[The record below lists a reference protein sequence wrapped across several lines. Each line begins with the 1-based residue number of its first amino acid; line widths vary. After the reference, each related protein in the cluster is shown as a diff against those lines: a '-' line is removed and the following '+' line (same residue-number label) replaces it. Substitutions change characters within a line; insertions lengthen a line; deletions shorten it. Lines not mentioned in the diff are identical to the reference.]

1 MKSFKLIVHQSSF
14 SLVDLIINLKDYP
27 GLKEKDIVEIYHPEN
42 DYPRLLLQVN
52 KVEPTGRAAKDT
64 ISVEQSIATT
74 FQLRT
79 FAYVYVNIV
88 NVADV
93 ALDSVELTF
102 KDQYLGRSEMWRLK
116 NHLVSTCVYL
126 NKKIEYCGG
135 AIRCQVYEMWSQGD
149 RVACGVITEDTKI
162 VFRSSTSMVYL
173 FIQMSSEMWDFDI
186 HGDLYF
192 EKAVNG
198 FLAEL
203 FAKWKK
209 NGSNHEV
216 TIVLF
221 SRTFYKAKSLEEF
234 PQHMKECLQ
243 KDYRGR
249 YYEDFYRVAVQ
260 NERYD
265 DWSNVLL
272 QLRRLF
278 TDYQKIVLQYHERPN
293 MEIPTAINS
302 TAAQGNFLEVLNMS
316 LNVFEKHYLDRC
328 FDRTGQLSV
337 VITPGVGVFEVD
349 RELTNVT
356 KQRIIDNGVGS
367 DLVCVGEQPLHA
379 VPLLKFHNKDSNLNS
394 IDDYSMP
401 HWINLSFYSTNK
413 KVAYSNFIPRIK
425 LPPRKSQEPLKKMY
439 EDETKGKLLKEDE
452 YMHNSIFDYDA
463 YDAQI
468 FQLPPAHSTCVQ
480 RVPRT
485 KKTSVAG
492 LEGIS
497 RKSPPASA
505 LYHRKMSDPDIH
517 HSLGDMLTGG
527 SKYGGIESN
536 SDTTDSP
543 ISINR
548 LSPRSSISINKP
560 VIRTG
565 RALINPF
572 DPSHVK
578 VKLTSNRRRWTH
590 IFPKGPKGVL
600 IQQHH
605 YQARPAGEPTSRN
618 DERRENSAVKENGSS
633 VMNNN
638 HSVYQVDGNIM
649 SGRKRMISASSAL
662 GLLGTATS
670 VLGSGSGGMSSGSS
684 GLGTGTSGLS
694 AVTSGMAHRREWT
707 PALTTGVDWKSLTI
721 PACLPITTDY
731 FPDKRSLQNDYL
743 VSDYNLLPDDV
754 NADFAQNRAIY
765 KKPLTTM
772 EVFKELVSQ
781 RLAQGFQ
788 LIVGLN
794 ENEVIE
800 AHCPSTPAPPPSK
813 VAPQSGKPS
822 NAPTKRY
829 LLSIGRI
836 FHKLTL
842 VGSTITVTRYRPR
855 HPYPPFNIHY
865 RYRFHAPNHDTYEVS
880 WVSFTT
886 EKLENYSWNYMD
898 HYICTRGDT
907 DFALVEALKYWR
919 FRTLLLPLTNPATKQ
934 ILEDEFTHC
943 DIYPTPTRQDLD
955 QLTDGFL
962 KMTEIYFNKVK
973 RPIKQR
979 MAQPAAGAVDP
990 ALTRRRHSTSIVTR
1004 NAQQV
1009 SPTKSINPSQCNKAA
1024 AKTVLER
1031 TQSQTGETEDTCE
1044 DGVIEPKLKANSTLS
1059 EIIERMRHPTLGVGF
1074 LQQTVSLPSHAFVSI
1089 YAIHWLQANMESM
1102 TQEKATV
1109 IMEKMLQEKMI
1120 CHASGDSTKRFV
1132 VGYYM
1137 YHILPQKKDKEL
1149 TDYVKPLGDLQSF
1162 ENEWMEVEVLGPR
1175 SPLLP
1180 QPAGAVDIAGA
1191 GGEPPGVPAFLCHNI
1206 DPRYMDHGG
1215 DSDMPLYK
1223 NTHLDIDIN
1232 NKSDRIEWGHARYQ
1246 ATFRPDQAYEMC
1258 IQWAVASGNIVTDLI
1273 MGWARKAQNCRLQM
1287 VPIPADP
1294 LALPFTLKSDPLRG
1308 PIYVPLNEEPL
1319 LRGKNA
1325 LFEGFPEETWPERL
1339 FLFQEA
1345 IAGRFGFIKCT
1356 VESTSHEGVGDQLY
1370 VHVTGN
1376 MFVLI
1381 PTAVKCTEHR
1391 ARARPPNKPL
1401 NANRYPVHSEV
1412 APSPHKGYISWH
1424 VSGKN
1429 KDDYDNSRRMGFLW
1443 SWNHMISKKWK
1454 WAQPATGDETFQ
1466 MRILRDFKHFCANHE
1481 QSSKARDLIC
1491 VQSLDATLS
1500 FFDQDTFLFMCIFN
1514 DILIPGPVSYV
1525 ASSDFFVICKSTW
1538 TLEIYSYQQLREMS
1552 ELSLRQKKINIP
1564 QWTYSAGEEISAVQV
1579 IRTSSNFSSIIALG
1593 ERHLYCFQDNGLMKY
1608 IIRFDFVPIC
1618 FHAYLIGW
1626 YYEPDLNPN
1635 VNLINEVLD
1644 PEKIQAE
1651 LESVEESLKQIFA
1664 DDKGTATNLTDVEN
1678 TLTITTEVGTSVQN
1692 GFGGFTQ
1699 DNDNLKEISCVETH
1713 SKERLKLKSLE
1724 NELNILQ
1731 RQFTTVQKRLL
1742 VQYGSLPPGNCDPL
1756 EFLMRDTYERVIK
1769 TVQEIIHNREVV
1781 CRAGNTLASVGRLI
1795 VHILRNTSVD
1805 TSKVLLIEEM
1815 LSFDLLHDDCQEWEE
1830 TVTQVAPFVTNK
1842 LFKRSEKDKEK
1853 LAPVTE
1859 QEILSHINL
1868 KRFLRQLKSIL
1879 ESVLGKN
1886 DDDNDNDNDDV
1897 KNSEG
1902 EVKNIVRTEE
1912 LVEVI

>member
-1 MKSFKLIVHQSSF
+1 MKSFKLIVHQPSF
-14 SLVDLIINLKDYP
+14 STEDLIINLKDYP

-42 DYPRLLLQVN
+42 DYPRLLLQVT
-52 KVEPTGRAAKDT
+52 KVDAPGRGRDT
-64 ISVEQSIATT
+64 ISVEHSIATT

-79 FAYVYVNIV
+79 FADVYVNIV

-102 KDQYLGRSEMWRLK
+102 KDQYMGRSEMWRLK
-116 NHLVSTCVYL
+116 NHLVSTCVYI

-198 FLAEL
+198 FLADL

-221 SRTFYKAKSLEEF
+221 SRTFYKAKTLEEF

-249 YYEDFYRVAVQ
+249 FYEDFYRVAVQ
-260 NERYD
+260 NERYE

-293 MEIPTAINS
+293 MDIPTAINS

-439 EDETKGKLLKEDE
+439 EDESKGKLLKEDE

-463 YDAQI
+463 YDAQV

-480 RVPRT
+480 KVART

-497 RKSPPASA
+497 RKSPPASII
-505 LYHRKMSDPDIH
+505 HQRKMSDPDIH
-517 HSLGDMLTGG
+517 HSLGDIFSNC
-527 SKYGGIESN
+527 SKYSN
-536 SDTTDSP
+536 ETGSDATDSA
-543 ISINR
+543 ISISR
-548 LSPRSSISINKP
+548 LSPRSSITSHKP

-572 DPSHVK
+572 DPSHVT

-590 IFPKGPKGVL
+590 IFPKGPTGVL

-605 YQARPAGEPTSRN
+605 YQARPAGEPASTRH
-618 DERRENSAVKENGSS
+618 ERCDHDVSNKENGSTI
-633 VMNNN
+633 NNN

-649 SGRKRMISASSAL
+649 SSRKRLISTSGAL
-662 GLLGTATS
+662 S
-670 VLGSGSGGMSSGSS
+670 VLGTIV
-684 GLGTGTSGLS
+684 GTPSTTNNASLALLWGATGEQ
-694 AVTSGMAHRREWT
+694 EWT
-707 PALTTGVDWKSLTI
+707 PALTTANRAIGVDWKSLTI

-765 KKPLTTM
+765 KEPLTTM

-788 LIVGLN
+788 LIVGVN

-800 AHCPSTPAPPPSK
+800 SHCPSTHTPPPSK
-813 VAPQSGKPS
+813 VAPQCGKPANS
-822 NAPTKRY
+822 APTKRY

-880 WVSFTT
+880 WVAFTT
-886 EKLENYSWNYMD
+886 EKLENYNWNYMD

-907 DFALVEALKYWR
+907 DFSLVEPLKYWR
-919 FRTLLLPLTNPATKQ
+919 FRTLLLPLNNPATKQ
-934 ILEDEFTHC
+934 ILEDESTHC
-943 DIYPTPTRQDLD
+943 DVYPTPTRHDLD
-955 QLTDGFL
+955 HLTEGFL
-962 KMTEIYFNKVK
+962 KMTESYFNKVK
-973 RPIKQR
+973 RPHKQR
-979 MAQPAAGAVDP
+979 MAAAACNASDS
-990 ALTRRRHSTSIVTR
+990 ALTRRRHSTSILTR
-1004 NAQQV
+1004 NAQQGGV
-1009 SPTKSINPSQCNKAA
+1009 SSSPFRERVGSTRLPDRPRLRIEAMAA
-1024 AKTVLER
+1024 AKAVLER
-1031 TQSQTGETEDTCE
+1031 TQSQTGESEDAYD
-1044 DGVIEPKLKANSTLS
+1044 DGVIEPKLKSNATIS
-1059 EIIERMRHPTLGVGF
+1059 EIRDRMRHPTLGVGF

-1089 YAIHWLQANMESM
+1089 YAIHWLQANMENV
-1102 TQEKATV
+1102 TYEKATSL
-1109 IMEKMLQEKMI
+1109 MEKLLHEKMI
-1120 CHASGDSTKRFV
+1120 CHASGDMLERFV

-1137 YHILPQKKDKEL
+1137 YHILPQKKDEEREL

-1175 SPLLP
+1175 SPILRSETNS
-1180 QPAGAVDIAGA
+1180 GAIDISGSSPVVDDSGI
-1191 GGEPPGVPAFLCHNI
+1191 PAFLCDHI
-1206 DPRYMDHGG
+1206 DPNYMQLGNG
-1215 DSDMPLYK
+1215 DMPLYK
-1223 NTHLDIDIN
+1223 NTHLDIDVN

-1258 IQWAVASGNIVTDLI
+1258 IQWAVASGNIVAELI
-1273 MGWARKAQNCRLQM
+1273 FGWARKAQSCRLQM

-1294 LALPFTLKSDPLRG
+1294 LALPFTEKSDPLRG

-1319 LRGKNA
+1319 LRGKSA
-1325 LFEGFPEETWPERL
+1325 LFEGFPEEEWAERL

-1345 IAGRFGFIKCT
+1345 IVGRFGFIKCT
-1356 VESTSHEGVGDQLY
+1356 VESTSHAAGVGDHLY

-1376 MFVLI
+1376 MFILI
-1381 PTAVKCTEHR
+1381 PTTVKSEQR
-1391 ARARPPNKPL
+1391 ALRKPINKPL
-1401 NANRYPVHSEV
+1401 NASRYPVHSEA
-1412 APSPHKGYISWH
+1412 APSPHEGYITRH

-1454 WAQPATGDETFQ
+1454 WSQTTATGDEAFQ
-1466 MRILRDFKHFCANHE
+1466 MRMLRDFKHFCANQE
-1481 QSSKARDLIC
+1481 QR
-1491 VQSLDATLS
+1491 
-1500 FFDQDTFLFMCIFN
+1500 
-1514 DILIPGPVSYV
+1514 
-1525 ASSDFFVICKSTW
+1525 
-1538 TLEIYSYQQLREMS
+1538 
-1552 ELSLRQKKINIP
+1552 LSLFWDQC
-1564 QWTYSAGEEISAVQV
+1564 WEIQERAKG
-1579 IRTSSNFSSIIALG
+1579 II
-1593 ERHLYCFQDNGLMKY
+1593 C
-1608 IIRFDFVPIC
+1608 
-1618 FHAYLIGW
+1618 
-1626 YYEPDLNPN
+1626 
-1635 VNLINEVLD
+1635 
-1644 PEKIQAE
+1644 
-1651 LESVEESLKQIFA
+1651 
-1664 DDKGTATNLTDVEN
+1664 
-1678 TLTITTEVGTSVQN
+1678 
-1692 GFGGFTQ
+1692 
-1699 DNDNLKEISCVETH
+1699 
-1713 SKERLKLKSLE
+1713 
-1724 NELNILQ
+1724 
-1731 RQFTTVQKRLL
+1731 
-1742 VQYGSLPPGNCDPL
+1742 
-1756 EFLMRDTYERVIK
+1756 
-1769 TVQEIIHNREVV
+1769 
-1781 CRAGNTLASVGRLI
+1781 
-1795 VHILRNTSVD
+1795 
-1805 TSKVLLIEEM
+1805 
-1815 LSFDLLHDDCQEWEE
+1815 
-1830 TVTQVAPFVTNK
+1830 
-1842 LFKRSEKDKEK
+1842 
-1853 LAPVTE
+1853 
-1859 QEILSHINL
+1859 
-1868 KRFLRQLKSIL
+1868 
-1879 ESVLGKN
+1879 
-1886 DDDNDNDNDDV
+1886 
-1897 KNSEG
+1897 
-1902 EVKNIVRTEE
+1902 
-1912 LVEVI
+1912 

>member
-14 SLVDLIINLKDYP
+14 SPVDLIINLKDYP

-42 DYPRLLLQVN
+42 DYPRLLLQVT
-52 KVEPTGRAAKDT
+52 KVDVPGRGRDT

-79 FAYVYVNIV
+79 FADVYVNIV

-102 KDQYLGRSEMWRLK
+102 KDQYMGRSEMWRLK

-198 FLAEL
+198 FLADL

-249 YYEDFYRVAVQ
+249 FYEDFYRVAVQ
-260 NERYD
+260 NERYE

-293 MEIPTAINS
+293 LEIPTAINS

-379 VPLLKFHNKDSNLNS
+379 VPLLKFHNKDNNLNS

-439 EDETKGKLLKEDE
+439 EDERKGKLLKEDE

-463 YDAQI
+463 YDAQV

-480 RVPRT
+480 RVSRT

-492 LEGIS
+492 LEGIH
-497 RKSPPASA
+497 RRSPPA
-505 LYHRKMSDPDIH
+505 LHHRKMSDPDIH
-517 HSLGDMLTGG
+517 HSLGDILTT
-527 SKYGGIESN
+527 SATKPAPYDSS
-536 SDTTDSP
+536 SDVPDSP
-543 ISINR
+543 LASNR
-548 LSPRSSISINKP
+548 LSPRSSISSHKP

-572 DPSHVK
+572 DPSHVT

-590 IFPKGPKGVL
+590 IFPKGPTGVL

-605 YQARPAGEPTSRN
+605 YQARPAGEPTART
-618 DERRENSAVKENGSS
+618 DRHREANKENGSS
-633 VMNNN
+633 IGNNN
-638 HSVYQVDGNIM
+638 HPIYQVDGNVM
-649 SGRKRMISASSAL
+649 GRKRMISTSGAL
-662 GLLGTATS
+662 S
-670 VLGSGSGGMSSGSS
+670 VLGAA
-684 GLGTGTSGLS
+684 LGPPSTTNNASLALLWGATGEQ
-694 AVTSGMAHRREWT
+694 EWT

-765 KKPLTTM
+765 KEPLTTM

-788 LIVGLN
+788 LIVGVN
-794 ENEVIE
+794 ENEMIE
-800 AHCPSTPAPPPSK
+800 CPSSAVPPPSK
-813 VAPQSGKPS
+813 VAPQCGKPA
-822 NAPTKRY
+822 NAAPTKRY

-886 EKLENYSWNYMD
+886 EKLETYNWNYMD

-919 FRTLLLPLTNPATKQ
+919 FRTLLLPLYNPATKL
-934 ILEDEFTHC
+934 ILEDEATHC

-955 QLTDGFL
+955 HLTEGFL
-962 KMTEIYFNKVK
+962 KMTELYFNKVK
-973 RPIKQR
+973 RPNKQR
-979 MAQPAAGAVDP
+979 GGVSSSPFRERVGSTRLPDRPRLRIEAMAV
-990 ALTRRRHSTSIVTR
+990 
-1004 NAQQV
+1004 
-1009 SPTKSINPSQCNKAA
+1009 

-1031 TQSQTGETEDTCE
+1031 AQSQSGECEDTYD
-1044 DGVIEPKLKANSTLS
+1044 DGVIEPKLKATATLS
-1059 EIIERMRHPTLGVGF
+1059 DIIERMRSVSLGVGF
-1074 LQQTVSLPSHAFVSI
+1074 LQQTVSLPSHTFVSI
-1089 YAIHWLQANMESM
+1089 YAIHWLQANMEGI
-1102 TQEKATV
+1102 TYEKATA
-1109 IMEKMLQEKMI
+1109 IMEKLLQEKMI
-1120 CHASGDSTKRFV
+1120 CHASGDTSKRFV

-1175 SPLLP
+1175 SPLLSSE
-1180 QPAGAVDIAGA
+1180 AASGGIDISGSS
-1191 GGEPPGVPAFLCHNI
+1191 PLTDDTGVPAFLCDNI
-1206 DPRYMDHGG
+1206 DPNYMQVDG
-1215 DSDMPLYK
+1215 DNDLPLYK
-1223 NTHLDIDIN
+1223 NTHLDIDVS

-1258 IQWAVASGNIVTDLI
+1258 IQWAVASGNIVSELI
-1273 MGWARKAQNCRLQM
+1273 FGWARKAQNCRLQM

-1294 LALPFTLKSDPLRG
+1294 LALPFTSKSDPLRG

-1319 LRGKNA
+1319 MRNKAA
-1325 LFEGFPEETWPERL
+1325 LFEGFPEETWLERL

-1345 IAGRFGFIKCT
+1345 IVGRFGFIKCT
-1356 VESTSHEGVGDQLY
+1356 VESTSHAAGVGDHLY

-1376 MFVLI
+1376 MFILI
-1381 PTAVKCTEHR
+1381 PTTVKSEQR
-1391 ARARPPNKPL
+1391 ALRAKPPKMPL
-1401 NANRYPVHSEV
+1401 NASRYPVHLEAV
-1412 APSPHKGYISWH
+1412 PSPHEGYITRH

-1454 WAQPATGDETFQ
+1454 WSQTPATGDETFQ
-1466 MRILRDFKHFCANHE
+1466 MRMLRDFKHFCANQE
-1481 QSSKARDLIC
+1481 QRLSQFWDQCWELQEAARGIK
-1491 VQSLDATLS
+1491 
-1500 FFDQDTFLFMCIFN
+1500 
-1514 DILIPGPVSYV
+1514 SY
-1525 ASSDFFVICKSTW
+1525 
-1538 TLEIYSYQQLREMS
+1538 
-1552 ELSLRQKKINIP
+1552 
-1564 QWTYSAGEEISAVQV
+1564 
-1579 IRTSSNFSSIIALG
+1579 
-1593 ERHLYCFQDNGLMKY
+1593 
-1608 IIRFDFVPIC
+1608 
-1618 FHAYLIGW
+1618 
-1626 YYEPDLNPN
+1626 
-1635 VNLINEVLD
+1635 
-1644 PEKIQAE
+1644 
-1651 LESVEESLKQIFA
+1651 
-1664 DDKGTATNLTDVEN
+1664 
-1678 TLTITTEVGTSVQN
+1678 
-1692 GFGGFTQ
+1692 
-1699 DNDNLKEISCVETH
+1699 
-1713 SKERLKLKSLE
+1713 
-1724 NELNILQ
+1724 
-1731 RQFTTVQKRLL
+1731 
-1742 VQYGSLPPGNCDPL
+1742 
-1756 EFLMRDTYERVIK
+1756 
-1769 TVQEIIHNREVV
+1769 
-1781 CRAGNTLASVGRLI
+1781 
-1795 VHILRNTSVD
+1795 
-1805 TSKVLLIEEM
+1805 
-1815 LSFDLLHDDCQEWEE
+1815 
-1830 TVTQVAPFVTNK
+1830 
-1842 LFKRSEKDKEK
+1842 
-1853 LAPVTE
+1853 
-1859 QEILSHINL
+1859 
-1868 KRFLRQLKSIL
+1868 
-1879 ESVLGKN
+1879 
-1886 DDDNDNDNDDV
+1886 
-1897 KNSEG
+1897 
-1902 EVKNIVRTEE
+1902 
-1912 LVEVI
+1912 

>member
-1 MKSFKLIVHQSSF
+1 MKAFKLIVHQNSF
-14 SLVDLIINLKDYP
+14 SPVDLIISLKDYP

-42 DYPRLLLQVN
+42 DYPRLLLQVI
-52 KVEPTGRAAKDT
+52 KDAPGRGRDT

-79 FAYVYVNIV
+79 FADVYVNIV
-88 NVADV
+88 NVPDV

-102 KDQYLGRSEMWRLK
+102 KDQYMGRSEMWRLK

-203 FAKWKK
+203 FTKWKK

-249 YYEDFYRVAVQ
+249 FYEDFYRVAVQ
-260 NERYD
+260 NERYE

-379 VPLLKFHNKDSNLNS
+379 VPLLKFHNKDNNLNS

-439 EDETKGKLLKEDE
+439 EDERKGKLLKEDE

-463 YDAQI
+463 YDAQV

-480 RVPRT
+480 RVART

-492 LEGIS
+492 LEGL
-497 RKSPPASA
+497 RRSPPASIT
-505 LYHRKMSDPDIH
+505 HRKMSDPDIH
-517 HSLGDMLTGG
+517 HSLGDILSTGIKRCDSG
-527 SKYGGIESN
+527 C
-536 SDTTDSP
+536 DTPDSP
-543 ISINR
+543 TGAR
-548 LSPRSSISINKP
+548 LSPRSSISTHKP

-572 DPSHVK
+572 DPSHVT

-590 IFPKGPKGVL
+590 IFPKGPTGVL

-605 YQARPAGEPTSRN
+605 YQARPAGEPPSRPEN
-618 DERRENSAVKENGSS
+618 HRDNTRENHRESHRESHRERRESHRENLPKENGSP
-633 VMNNN
+633 MINNN
-638 HSVYQVDGNIM
+638 HSIYQVDGNMI
-649 SGRKRMISASSAL
+649 SQSRKRMISASGAL
-662 GLLGTATS
+662 NILGT
-670 VLGSGSGGMSSGSS
+670 VLGPPSTNNASLALLWGA
-684 GLGTGTSGLS
+684 TGEQ
-694 AVTSGMAHRREWT
+694 EWT

-765 KKPLTTM
+765 KEPLTTM

-788 LIVGLN
+788 LIVGVS
-794 ENEVIE
+794 ESDVIE

-813 VAPQSGKPS
+813 VAPQHSKPV
-822 NAPTKRY
+822 NQAPTKRF

-886 EKLENYSWNYMD
+886 EKLENYNWNYMD

-919 FRTLLLPLTNPATKQ
+919 FRTLLLPLHNPATKQ
-934 ILEDEFTHC
+934 ILEDESTHC

-962 KMTEIYFNKVK
+962 KMTESYFNKVK
-973 RPIKQR
+973 RPNKQR
-979 MAQPAAGAVDP
+979 MALGGCDS
-990 ALTRRRHSTSIVTR
+990 ALTRRRHSTSILRPSAQGGVSSPFRERVGSTR
-1004 NAQQV
+1004 LPDRPRLRVEAM
-1009 SPTKSINPSQCNKAA
+1009 AA

-1031 TQSQTGETEDTCE
+1031 TQSQTGESDDTY
-1044 DGVIEPKLKANSTLS
+1044 DDSVVEPKLKSTASLAD
-1059 EIIERMRHPTLGVGF
+1059 IVERMRHPQLGVGF

-1089 YAIHWLQANMESM
+1089 YAIHWLQANVEGV
-1102 TQEKATV
+1102 TYEKGTH
-1109 IMEKMLQEKMI
+1109 IMEKMLQEKVI
-1120 CHASGDSTKRFV
+1120 CHASGDTTKRFV

-1137 YHILPQKKDKEL
+1137 YHILPQKKDKDP
-1149 TDYVKPLGDLQSF
+1149 TDYVRPLGDLQSF

-1175 SPLLP
+1175 SPLVP
-1180 QPAGAVDIAGA
+1180 HEASSGALDISGCS
-1191 GGEPPGVPAFLCHNI
+1191 PLTDLTGVPAFLCDNI
-1206 DPRYMDHGG
+1206 DPDYMHCDN
-1215 DSDMPLYK
+1215 DNDMPLYK
-1223 NTHLDIDIN
+1223 NTHLDIDVN

-1258 IQWAVASGNIVTDLI
+1258 IQWAVASGNIVAELI
-1273 MGWARKAQNCRLQM
+1273 FGWARKAQNCRLQM

-1319 LRGKNA
+1319 LRNKNA
-1325 LFEGFPEETWPERL
+1325 LFEGFPEDTWLERL

-1345 IAGRFGFIKCT
+1345 IVGRFGFIKCT
-1356 VESTSHEGVGDQLY
+1356 VESTSHAAGVGDHLY

-1376 MFVLI
+1376 MFILI
-1381 PTAVKCTEHR
+1381 ITTVKSEQK
-1391 ARARPPNKPL
+1391 ARGTRRTNKPL
-1401 NANRYPVHSEV
+1401 NASRYPVHLEA
-1412 APSPHKGYISWH
+1412 APSPHEAYITRH

-1454 WAQPATGDETFQ
+1454 WSQYPATGDEAFQ
-1466 MRILRDFKHFCANHE
+1466 TRMLRDFKHFCANQE
-1481 QSSKARDLIC
+1481 QRLSQFWDQCWELQEKAHGIDL
-1491 VQSLDATLS
+1491 
-1500 FFDQDTFLFMCIFN
+1500 
-1514 DILIPGPVSYV
+1514 
-1525 ASSDFFVICKSTW
+1525 
-1538 TLEIYSYQQLREMS
+1538 E
-1552 ELSLRQKKINIP
+1552 
-1564 QWTYSAGEEISAVQV
+1564 
-1579 IRTSSNFSSIIALG
+1579 
-1593 ERHLYCFQDNGLMKY
+1593 
-1608 IIRFDFVPIC
+1608 
-1618 FHAYLIGW
+1618 
-1626 YYEPDLNPN
+1626 
-1635 VNLINEVLD
+1635 
-1644 PEKIQAE
+1644 
-1651 LESVEESLKQIFA
+1651 
-1664 DDKGTATNLTDVEN
+1664 
-1678 TLTITTEVGTSVQN
+1678 
-1692 GFGGFTQ
+1692 
-1699 DNDNLKEISCVETH
+1699 
-1713 SKERLKLKSLE
+1713 
-1724 NELNILQ
+1724 
-1731 RQFTTVQKRLL
+1731 
-1742 VQYGSLPPGNCDPL
+1742 
-1756 EFLMRDTYERVIK
+1756 
-1769 TVQEIIHNREVV
+1769 
-1781 CRAGNTLASVGRLI
+1781 
-1795 VHILRNTSVD
+1795 
-1805 TSKVLLIEEM
+1805 
-1815 LSFDLLHDDCQEWEE
+1815 
-1830 TVTQVAPFVTNK
+1830 
-1842 LFKRSEKDKEK
+1842 
-1853 LAPVTE
+1853 
-1859 QEILSHINL
+1859 
-1868 KRFLRQLKSIL
+1868 
-1879 ESVLGKN
+1879 
-1886 DDDNDNDNDDV
+1886 
-1897 KNSEG
+1897 
-1902 EVKNIVRTEE
+1902 
-1912 LVEVI
+1912 

>member
-14 SLVDLIINLKDYP
+14 SPVDLIINLKDYP

-42 DYPRLLLQVN
+42 DYPRLLLQVT
-52 KVEPTGRAAKDT
+52 KVDVPGRGRDT

-79 FAYVYVNIV
+79 FADVYVNIV

-102 KDQYLGRSEMWRLK
+102 KDQYMGRSEMWRLK

-198 FLAEL
+198 FLADL

-249 YYEDFYRVAVQ
+249 FYEDFYRVAVQ
-260 NERYD
+260 NERYE

-293 MEIPTAINS
+293 LEIPTAINS

-379 VPLLKFHNKDSNLNS
+379 VPLLKFHNKDNNLNS

-439 EDETKGKLLKEDE
+439 EDERKGKLLKEDE

-463 YDAQI
+463 YDAQV

-480 RVPRT
+480 RVSRT

-492 LEGIS
+492 LEGIH
-497 RKSPPASA
+497 RRSPPA
-505 LYHRKMSDPDIH
+505 LHHRKMSDPDIH
-517 HSLGDMLTGG
+517 HSLGDILTT
-527 SKYGGIESN
+527 SATKPAPYDSS
-536 SDTTDSP
+536 SDVPDSP
-543 ISINR
+543 LASNR
-548 LSPRSSISINKP
+548 LSPRSSISSHKP

-572 DPSHVK
+572 DPSHVT

-590 IFPKGPKGVL
+590 IFPKGPTGVL

-605 YQARPAGEPTSRN
+605 YQARPAGEPTART
-618 DERRENSAVKENGSS
+618 DRHREANKENGSS
-633 VMNNN
+633 IGNNN
-638 HSVYQVDGNIM
+638 HPIYQVDGNVM
-649 SGRKRMISASSAL
+649 GRKRMISTSGAL
-662 GLLGTATS
+662 S
-670 VLGSGSGGMSSGSS
+670 VLGAA
-684 GLGTGTSGLS
+684 LGPPSTTNNASLALLWGATGEQ
-694 AVTSGMAHRREWT
+694 EWT

-765 KKPLTTM
+765 KEPLTTM

-788 LIVGLN
+788 LIVGVN
-794 ENEVIE
+794 ENEMIE
-800 AHCPSTPAPPPSK
+800 CPSSAVPPPSK
-813 VAPQSGKPS
+813 VAPQCGKPA
-822 NAPTKRY
+822 NAAPTKRY

-886 EKLENYSWNYMD
+886 EKLETYNWNYMD

-919 FRTLLLPLTNPATKQ
+919 FRTLLLPLYNPATKL
-934 ILEDEFTHC
+934 ILEDEATHC

-955 QLTDGFL
+955 HLTEGFL
-962 KMTEIYFNKVK
+962 KMTELYFNKVK
-973 RPIKQR
+973 RPNKQR
-979 MAQPAAGAVDP
+979 
-990 ALTRRRHSTSIVTR
+990 
-1004 NAQQV
+1004 QV
-1009 SPTKSINPSQCNKAA
+1009 SPTKSLNTSQCNKAV

-1031 TQSQTGETEDTCE
+1031 AQSQSGECEDTYD
-1044 DGVIEPKLKANSTLS
+1044 DGVIEPKLKATATLS
-1059 EIIERMRHPTLGVGF
+1059 DIIERMRSVSLGVGF
-1074 LQQTVSLPSHAFVSI
+1074 LQQTVSLPSHTFVSI
-1089 YAIHWLQANMESM
+1089 YAIHWLQANMEGI
-1102 TQEKATV
+1102 TYEKATA
-1109 IMEKMLQEKMI
+1109 IMEKLLQEKMI
-1120 CHASGDSTKRFV
+1120 CHASGDTSKRFV

-1175 SPLLP
+1175 SPLLSSE
-1180 QPAGAVDIAGA
+1180 AASGGIDISGSS
-1191 GGEPPGVPAFLCHNI
+1191 PLTDDTGVPAFLCDNI
-1206 DPRYMDHGG
+1206 DPNYMQVDG
-1215 DSDMPLYK
+1215 DNDLPLYK
-1223 NTHLDIDIN
+1223 NTHLDIDVS

-1258 IQWAVASGNIVTDLI
+1258 IQWAVASGNIVSELI
-1273 MGWARKAQNCRLQM
+1273 FGWARKAQNCRLQM

-1294 LALPFTLKSDPLRG
+1294 LALPFTSKSDPLRG

-1319 LRGKNA
+1319 MRNKAA
-1325 LFEGFPEETWPERL
+1325 LFEGFPEETWLERL

-1345 IAGRFGFIKCT
+1345 IVGRFGFIKCT
-1356 VESTSHEGVGDQLY
+1356 VESTSHAAGVGDHLY

-1376 MFVLI
+1376 MFILI
-1381 PTAVKCTEHR
+1381 PTTVKSEQR
-1391 ARARPPNKPL
+1391 ALRAKPPKMPL
-1401 NANRYPVHSEV
+1401 NASRYPVHLEAV
-1412 APSPHKGYISWH
+1412 PSPHEGYITRH

-1454 WAQPATGDETFQ
+1454 WSQTPATGDETFQ
-1466 MRILRDFKHFCANHE
+1466 MRMLRDFKHFCANQE
-1481 QSSKARDLIC
+1481 QRLSQFWDQCWELQEAARGIK
-1491 VQSLDATLS
+1491 
-1500 FFDQDTFLFMCIFN
+1500 
-1514 DILIPGPVSYV
+1514 SY
-1525 ASSDFFVICKSTW
+1525 
-1538 TLEIYSYQQLREMS
+1538 
-1552 ELSLRQKKINIP
+1552 
-1564 QWTYSAGEEISAVQV
+1564 
-1579 IRTSSNFSSIIALG
+1579 
-1593 ERHLYCFQDNGLMKY
+1593 
-1608 IIRFDFVPIC
+1608 
-1618 FHAYLIGW
+1618 
-1626 YYEPDLNPN
+1626 
-1635 VNLINEVLD
+1635 
-1644 PEKIQAE
+1644 
-1651 LESVEESLKQIFA
+1651 
-1664 DDKGTATNLTDVEN
+1664 
-1678 TLTITTEVGTSVQN
+1678 
-1692 GFGGFTQ
+1692 
-1699 DNDNLKEISCVETH
+1699 
-1713 SKERLKLKSLE
+1713 
-1724 NELNILQ
+1724 
-1731 RQFTTVQKRLL
+1731 
-1742 VQYGSLPPGNCDPL
+1742 
-1756 EFLMRDTYERVIK
+1756 
-1769 TVQEIIHNREVV
+1769 
-1781 CRAGNTLASVGRLI
+1781 
-1795 VHILRNTSVD
+1795 
-1805 TSKVLLIEEM
+1805 
-1815 LSFDLLHDDCQEWEE
+1815 
-1830 TVTQVAPFVTNK
+1830 
-1842 LFKRSEKDKEK
+1842 
-1853 LAPVTE
+1853 
-1859 QEILSHINL
+1859 
-1868 KRFLRQLKSIL
+1868 
-1879 ESVLGKN
+1879 
-1886 DDDNDNDNDDV
+1886 
-1897 KNSEG
+1897 
-1902 EVKNIVRTEE
+1902 
-1912 LVEVI
+1912 

>member
-1 MKSFKLIVHQSSF
+1 MKAFKLIVHQPSF
-14 SLVDLIINLKDYP
+14 STADLIINLKDYP

-42 DYPRLLLQVN
+42 DYPRLLLQVT
-52 KVEPTGRAAKDT
+52 KVEVPARGRET
-64 ISVEQSIATT
+64 ISVEHSIATT

-79 FAYVYVNIV
+79 FADVYVNIV
-88 NVADV
+88 NVSDV

-102 KDQYLGRSEMWRLK
+102 KDQYMGRSEMWRLK

-198 FLAEL
+198 FLADL

-249 YYEDFYRVAVQ
+249 FYEDFYRVAVQ
-260 NERYD
+260 NERYE
-265 DWSNVLL
+265 DWSSVLL

-293 MEIPTAINS
+293 IEIPTAINS

-379 VPLLKFHNKDSNLNS
+379 VPLLKFHNKDNNLNS

-439 EDETKGKLLKEDE
+439 EDESKGKLLKEDE
-452 YMHNSIFDYDA
+452 YMHNSIFDYDS
-463 YDAQI
+463 YDAQV

-480 RVPRT
+480 KITRT
-485 KKTSVAG
+485 KKTSMAG
-492 LEGIS
+492 LESTS
-497 RKSPPASA
+497 RRSPPA
-505 LYHRKMSDPDIH
+505 LHHRKMSDPDIH
-517 HSLGDMLTGG
+517 HSLGDILSNGG
-527 SKYGGIESN
+527 KSSIYDSN
-536 SDTTDSP
+536 SDVTDSP
-543 ISINR
+543 VSNNR
-548 LSPRSSISINKP
+548 LSPRSSISTHKP
-560 VIRTG
+560 VRRTG

-572 DPSHVK
+572 DPSHVT

-590 IFPKGPKGVL
+590 IFPKGPTGVL

-605 YQARPAGEPTSRN
+605 YQARPAGEPPSRPVQQRDN
-618 DERRENSAVKENGSS
+618 NKDNGSIG
-633 VMNNN
+633 NNN
-638 HSVYQVDGNIM
+638 HSIYQVDGNVI
-649 SGRKRMISASSAL
+649 GRKRMISTSGAL
-662 GLLGTATS
+662 GALNTTLNTPSTTNNASLALLWGAT
-670 VLGSGSGGMSSGSS
+670 GEQ
-684 GLGTGTSGLS
+684 
-694 AVTSGMAHRREWT
+694 EWT

-765 KKPLTTM
+765 KDPLTTM

-788 LIVGLN
+788 LIVGVN
-794 ENEVIE
+794 ENDVIE
-800 AHCPSTPAPPPSK
+800 AHCPSTNVPPPSK
-813 VAPQSGKPS
+813 VAPQSGKS
-822 NAPTKRY
+822 INAAPTKRY

-886 EKLENYSWNYMD
+886 EKLETYNWNYMD

-919 FRTLLLPLTNPATKQ
+919 FRTLLLPLYNPATKQ
-934 ILEDEFTHC
+934 ILEDETTHC
-943 DIYPTPTRQDLD
+943 DIYPAPTRQDLD
-955 QLTDGFL
+955 HLTEGFL
-962 KMTEIYFNKVK
+962 KMTELYFNKVK
-973 RPIKQR
+973 RPNKQR
-979 MAQPAAGAVDP
+979 GGVSSSPFRERVGS
-990 ALTRRRHSTSIVTR
+990 TRLPDRPRLRAEAMV
-1004 NAQQV
+1004 
-1009 SPTKSINPSQCNKAA
+1009 A

-1031 TQSQTGETEDTCE
+1031 TQSQTGECEDTYD
-1044 DGVIEPKLKANSTLS
+1044 DGVIEPKLKAIVPLS
-1059 EIIERMRHPTLGVGF
+1059 EIIERMRSSNLGVGF
-1074 LQQTVSLPSHAFVSI
+1074 LQQTVSLPSHTFVSI
-1089 YAIHWLQANMESM
+1089 YAIHWLQANMEGV
-1102 TQEKATV
+1102 TYEKATS

-1120 CHASGDSTKRFV
+1120 CHASGDTTKRFV

-1175 SPLLP
+1175 SPLLS
-1180 QPAGAVDIAGA
+1180 AEVTSGAIDISGSS
-1191 GGEPPGVPAFLCHNI
+1191 PLTDDTGVPAFLCHNI
-1206 DPRYMDHGG
+1206 DPNYMQA
-1215 DSDMPLYK
+1215 DSDSDLPLYK
-1223 NTHLDIDIN
+1223 NTHLDIDVN

-1258 IQWAVASGNIVTDLI
+1258 IQWAVASGNIVSELI
-1273 MGWARKAQNCRLQM
+1273 FGWARKAQNCRLQM

-1319 LRGKNA
+1319 LRNKSS
-1325 LFEGFPEETWPERL
+1325 LFEGFPEDTWLERL

-1345 IAGRFGFIKCT
+1345 IVGRFGFIKCT
-1356 VESTSHEGVGDQLY
+1356 VESTSHAAGVGDHLY

-1376 MFVLI
+1376 MFILI
-1381 PTAVKCTEHR
+1381 PTTVKSEQRSLR
-1391 ARARPPNKPL
+1391 AKPAIKPL
-1401 NANRYPVHSEV
+1401 NASRYPVHSEA
-1412 APSPHKGYISWH
+1412 APSPHEGYITRH

-1443 SWNHMISKKWK
+1443 SWNHMISKKLK
-1454 WAQPATGDETFQ
+1454 YSQATGDEQFQ
-1466 MRILRDFKHFCANHE
+1466 IRMLRDFKLFCANQE
-1481 QSSKARDLIC
+1481 QRLIQFWDQCWELQEKA
-1491 VQSLDATLS
+1491 
-1500 FFDQDTFLFMCIFN
+1500 
-1514 DILIPGPVSYV
+1514 
-1525 ASSDFFVICKSTW
+1525 
-1538 TLEIYSYQQLREMS
+1538 
-1552 ELSLRQKKINIP
+1552 
-1564 QWTYSAGEEISAVQV
+1564 
-1579 IRTSSNFSSIIALG
+1579 
-1593 ERHLYCFQDNGLMKY
+1593 NGL
-1608 IIRFDFVPIC
+1608 
-1618 FHAYLIGW
+1618 
-1626 YYEPDLNPN
+1626 
-1635 VNLINEVLD
+1635 
-1644 PEKIQAE
+1644 
-1651 LESVEESLKQIFA
+1651 
-1664 DDKGTATNLTDVEN
+1664 LT
-1678 TLTITTEVGTSVQN
+1678 
-1692 GFGGFTQ
+1692 
-1699 DNDNLKEISCVETH
+1699 SC
-1713 SKERLKLKSLE
+1713 
-1724 NELNILQ
+1724 
-1731 RQFTTVQKRLL
+1731 
-1742 VQYGSLPPGNCDPL
+1742 
-1756 EFLMRDTYERVIK
+1756 
-1769 TVQEIIHNREVV
+1769 
-1781 CRAGNTLASVGRLI
+1781 
-1795 VHILRNTSVD
+1795 
-1805 TSKVLLIEEM
+1805 
-1815 LSFDLLHDDCQEWEE
+1815 
-1830 TVTQVAPFVTNK
+1830 
-1842 LFKRSEKDKEK
+1842 
-1853 LAPVTE
+1853 
-1859 QEILSHINL
+1859 
-1868 KRFLRQLKSIL
+1868 
-1879 ESVLGKN
+1879 
-1886 DDDNDNDNDDV
+1886 
-1897 KNSEG
+1897 
-1902 EVKNIVRTEE
+1902 
-1912 LVEVI
+1912 

>member
-1 MKSFKLIVHQSSF
+1 MKSFKLIVHQPSF
-14 SLVDLIINLKDYP
+14 STEDLIINLKDYP
-27 GLKEKDIVEIYHPEN
+27 GLKEKDVVEIYHPEN
-42 DYPRLLLQVN
+42 DYPRLLLQVT
-52 KVEPTGRAAKDT
+52 KVDAPGRGRDT
-64 ISVEQSIATT
+64 ISVEHSIATT

-79 FAYVYVNIV
+79 FADVYVNIV

-102 KDQYLGRSEMWRLK
+102 KDQYMGRSEMWRLK
-116 NHLVSTCVYL
+116 NHLVSTCVYI

-198 FLAEL
+198 FLADL

-221 SRTFYKAKSLEEF
+221 SRTFYKAKALEEF

-249 YYEDFYRVAVQ
+249 FYEDFYRVAVQ
-260 NERYD
+260 NERYE

-439 EDETKGKLLKEDE
+439 EDESKGKLLKEDE

-463 YDAQI
+463 YDAQV

-480 RVPRT
+480 KVART

-497 RKSPPASA
+497 RKSPPASII
-505 LYHRKMSDPDIH
+505 HQRKMSDPDIH
-517 HSLGDMLTGG
+517 HSLGDIFSNC
-527 SKYGGIESN
+527 SKYANETG
-536 SDTTDSP
+536 SDATDSA
-543 ISINR
+543 ISISR
-548 LSPRSSISINKP
+548 LSPRSSITSHKP

-572 DPSHVK
+572 DPSHVT

-590 IFPKGPKGVL
+590 IFPKGPTGVL

-605 YQARPAGEPTSRN
+605 YQARPAGEPASTRH
-618 DERRENSAVKENGSS
+618 ERCDHDVSSKENGSTI
-633 VMNNN
+633 NNN
-638 HSVYQVDGNIM
+638 HPVYQVDGNIM
-649 SGRKRMISASSAL
+649 SRKRLISTSGAL
-662 GLLGTATS
+662 S
-670 VLGSGSGGMSSGSS
+670 VLGTIV
-684 GLGTGTSGLS
+684 GTPSTTNNASLALLWGATGEQ
-694 AVTSGMAHRREWT
+694 EWT
-707 PALTTGVDWKSLTI
+707 PALTTANRAIGVDWKSLTI

-765 KKPLTTM
+765 KEPLTTM

-788 LIVGLN
+788 LIVGVN

-800 AHCPSTPAPPPSK
+800 SHCPSTHTPPPSK
-813 VAPQSGKPS
+813 VAPQCGKPANS
-822 NAPTKRY
+822 APTKRY

-880 WVSFTT
+880 WVAFTT
-886 EKLENYSWNYMD
+886 EKLENYNWNYMD

-907 DFALVEALKYWR
+907 DFALVEPLKYWR
-919 FRTLLLPLTNPATKQ
+919 FRTLLLPLNNPATKQ
-934 ILEDEFTHC
+934 ILEDESTHC
-943 DIYPTPTRQDLD
+943 DVYPTPTRHDLD
-955 QLTDGFL
+955 HLTEGFL
-962 KMTEIYFNKVK
+962 KMTESYFNKVK
-973 RPIKQR
+973 RPNKQR
-979 MAQPAAGAVDP
+979 QGGVSSSPFRERVGS
-990 ALTRRRHSTSIVTR
+990 TRLPDRPRLRIE
-1004 NAQQV
+1004 AM
-1009 SPTKSINPSQCNKAA
+1009 AA
-1024 AKTVLER
+1024 AKAVLER
-1031 TQSQTGETEDTCE
+1031 AQSQTGESEDAYD
-1044 DGVIEPKLKANSTLS
+1044 DGVIEPKLKSNATLS
-1059 EIIERMRHPTLGVGF
+1059 EIRDRMRHPTLGVGF
-1074 LQQTVSLPSHAFVSI
+1074 LQQTVSLPSHTFVSM
-1089 YAIHWLQANMESM
+1089 YSIHWLQANMENV
-1102 TQEKATV
+1102 TCQKATS
-1109 IMEKMLQEKMI
+1109 IMEKLLHEKMI
-1120 CHASGDSTKRFV
+1120 CHASGDMLERFV

-1137 YHILPQKKDKEL
+1137 YHILPQKKDEEREL

-1175 SPLLP
+1175 SPILHSETNS
-1180 QPAGAVDIAGA
+1180 GAIDISGSSPVVDDSGI
-1191 GGEPPGVPAFLCHNI
+1191 PAFLCDHI
-1206 DPRYMDHGG
+1206 DPNYMQLGNG
-1215 DSDMPLYK
+1215 DMPLYK
-1223 NTHLDIDIN
+1223 NTHLDIDVN

-1258 IQWAVASGNIVTDLI
+1258 IQWAVASGNIVAELI
-1273 MGWARKAQNCRLQM
+1273 FGWARKAQSCRLQM

-1294 LALPFTLKSDPLRG
+1294 LALPFTEKSDPLRG

-1319 LRGKNA
+1319 LRGKSA
-1325 LFEGFPEETWPERL
+1325 LFEGFPEEEWAERL

-1345 IAGRFGFIKCT
+1345 IVGRFGFIKCT
-1356 VESTSHEGVGDQLY
+1356 VESTSHAAGVGDHLY

-1376 MFVLI
+1376 MFILI
-1381 PTAVKCTEHR
+1381 PTTVKSEQR
-1391 ARARPPNKPL
+1391 ALRKPINKPL
-1401 NANRYPVHSEV
+1401 NASRYPVHSEA
-1412 APSPHKGYISWH
+1412 APSPHEGYITRH

-1454 WAQPATGDETFQ
+1454 WSQTTATGDEAFQ
-1466 MRILRDFKHFCANHE
+1466 MRMLRDFKHFCANQE
-1481 QSSKARDLIC
+1481 QRLSQFWDQCWEIQERAKGIIC
-1491 VQSLDATLS
+1491 
-1500 FFDQDTFLFMCIFN
+1500 
-1514 DILIPGPVSYV
+1514 
-1525 ASSDFFVICKSTW
+1525 
-1538 TLEIYSYQQLREMS
+1538 
-1552 ELSLRQKKINIP
+1552 
-1564 QWTYSAGEEISAVQV
+1564 
-1579 IRTSSNFSSIIALG
+1579 
-1593 ERHLYCFQDNGLMKY
+1593 
-1608 IIRFDFVPIC
+1608 
-1618 FHAYLIGW
+1618 
-1626 YYEPDLNPN
+1626 
-1635 VNLINEVLD
+1635 
-1644 PEKIQAE
+1644 
-1651 LESVEESLKQIFA
+1651 
-1664 DDKGTATNLTDVEN
+1664 
-1678 TLTITTEVGTSVQN
+1678 
-1692 GFGGFTQ
+1692 
-1699 DNDNLKEISCVETH
+1699 
-1713 SKERLKLKSLE
+1713 
-1724 NELNILQ
+1724 
-1731 RQFTTVQKRLL
+1731 
-1742 VQYGSLPPGNCDPL
+1742 
-1756 EFLMRDTYERVIK
+1756 
-1769 TVQEIIHNREVV
+1769 
-1781 CRAGNTLASVGRLI
+1781 
-1795 VHILRNTSVD
+1795 
-1805 TSKVLLIEEM
+1805 
-1815 LSFDLLHDDCQEWEE
+1815 
-1830 TVTQVAPFVTNK
+1830 
-1842 LFKRSEKDKEK
+1842 
-1853 LAPVTE
+1853 
-1859 QEILSHINL
+1859 
-1868 KRFLRQLKSIL
+1868 
-1879 ESVLGKN
+1879 
-1886 DDDNDNDNDDV
+1886 
-1897 KNSEG
+1897 
-1902 EVKNIVRTEE
+1902 
-1912 LVEVI
+1912 

>member
-1 MKSFKLIVHQSSF
+1 MKFFKLIVHQSSF
-14 SLVDLIINLKDYP
+14 SPEDLIINLKDYP

-42 DYPRLLLQVN
+42 DYPRLLLQVP
-52 KVEPTGRAAKDT
+52 KVEAPSRAVKDT

-79 FAYVYVNIV
+79 FADVYVNIV

-93 ALDSVELTF
+93 ALDSVEVTF
-102 KDQYLGRSEMWRLK
+102 KDQYMGRSEMWRLK
-116 NHLVSTCVYL
+116 NHLVNTCVYL

-198 FLAEL
+198 FLADL

-278 TDYQKIVLQYHERPN
+278 TDYQKIVLQYHERAN

-302 TAAQGNFLEVLNMS
+302 TAAQGNFLEVLNMI
-316 LNVFEKHYLDRC
+316 FEKHYLDRC

-379 VPLLKFHNKDSNLNS
+379 VPLLKFHNKDSGVNS

-425 LPPRKSQEPLKKMY
+425 LPPRMSQEPLKKMY
-439 EDETKGKLLKEDE
+439 EDEVKGKLVKEDE

-480 RVPRT
+480 RVHTRT

-492 LEGIS
+492 LEIS
-497 RKSPPASA
+497 RKSPPTSVM
-505 LYHRKMSDPDIH
+505 HQRKMSDPDIH

-527 SKYGGIESN
+527 NKYGGLEST

-543 ISINR
+543 SSINR
-548 LSPRSSISINKP
+548 LSPRSSISSNKP

-605 YQARPAGEPTSRN
+605 YQARLAGEPASRN
-618 DERRENSAVKENGSS
+618 DDDCCDNITKDTGTSI
-633 VMNNN
+633 MNNN
-638 HSVYQVDGNIM
+638 HPVYQVDGNIM
-649 SGRKRMISASSAL
+649 SSRKRMISASGAL
-662 GLLGTATS
+662 GVLGTS
-670 VLGSGSGGMSSGSS
+670 VLSASGM
-684 GLGTGTSGLS
+684 GTG
-694 AVTSGMAHRREWT
+694 ASGMAITTTPSTTNNASLALLWGATGEQEWT

-765 KKPLTTM
+765 KKPLTTN

-788 LIVGLN
+788 LIVGVN
-794 ENEVIE
+794 ENDVIE
-800 AHCPSTPAPPPSK
+800 SHCPSPAPPPSK
-813 VAPQSGKPS
+813 VAPQYGKPANS
-822 NAPTKRY
+822 APTKRY

-865 RYRFHAPNHDTYEVS
+865 RYRFHAPYHDTYEVS

-907 DFALVEALKYWR
+907 DFALEEVTVIREGNARGFVRGLAKGVWWDVGATTVGVLQMAL
-919 FRTLLLPLTNPATKQ
+919 PAGGA
-934 ILEDEFTHC
+934 D
-943 DIYPTPTRQDLD
+943 
-955 QLTDGFL
+955 
-962 KMTEIYFNKVK
+962 
-973 RPIKQR
+973 
-979 MAQPAAGAVDP
+979 AAP
-990 ALTRRRHSTSIVTR
+990 TRRRHSTSILTR
-1004 NAQQV
+1004 NAQQGGV
-1009 SPTKSINPSQCNKAA
+1009 SSPFRERVGSTRLPDRPRLRMEAMAA

-1031 TQSQTGETEDTCE
+1031 TQSQTGETEDTYD
-1044 DGVIEPKLKANSTLS
+1044 DGVIEPKLKANASLS

-1089 YAIHWLQANMESM
+1089 YAIHWLQANMDSM
-1102 TQEKATV
+1102 TYEKATT
-1109 IMEKMLQEKMI
+1109 IMERMLQEKMI
-1120 CHASGDSTKRFV
+1120 CHASGDTTKRFV

-1137 YHILPQKKDKEL
+1137 YHILPQRKEKEL
-1149 TDYVKPLGDLQSF
+1149 SDYVKPLGDLQSF

-1175 SPLLP
+1175 SPLAVMG
-1180 QPAGAVDIAGA
+1180 AGARDIAGA
-1191 GGEPPGVPAFLCHNI
+1191 GQGARDVTGLPAFLAPNI
-1206 DPRYMDHGG
+1206 DPKYMSRAADT
-1215 DSDMPLYK
+1215 DLPLYK
-1223 NTHLDIDIN
+1223 NTHLDIDVS

-1258 IQWAVASGNIVTDLI
+1258 IQWAVASGNIVAELI
-1273 MGWARKAQNCRLQM
+1273 LGWARKAQNCRLQM

-1319 LRGKNA
+1319 LRGKSA
-1325 LFEGFPEETWPERL
+1325 LFEVFPEETWEERL

-1345 IAGRFGFIKCT
+1345 IACRFGREREREKKT
-1356 VESTSHEGVGDQLY
+1356 
-1370 VHVTGN
+1370 
-1376 MFVLI
+1376 
-1381 PTAVKCTEHR
+1381 K
-1391 ARARPPNKPL
+1391 
-1401 NANRYPVHSEV
+1401 YPVHTDV
-1412 APSPHKGYISWH
+1412 AASPHKGYISWH
-1424 VSGKN
+1424 VNDKN
-1429 KDDYDNSRRMGFLW
+1429 KDEFDNSRRMGFLW

-1454 WAQPATGDETFQ
+1454 WLQPATGDETFQ
-1466 MRILRDFKHFCANHE
+1466 MRMLRDFKHFCANHE
-1481 QSSKARDLIC
+1481 QRLTQFWDHCWDLHEKAAGIKSS
-1491 VQSLDATLS
+1491 
-1500 FFDQDTFLFMCIFN
+1500 
-1514 DILIPGPVSYV
+1514 
-1525 ASSDFFVICKSTW
+1525 
-1538 TLEIYSYQQLREMS
+1538 
-1552 ELSLRQKKINIP
+1552 
-1564 QWTYSAGEEISAVQV
+1564 
-1579 IRTSSNFSSIIALG
+1579 
-1593 ERHLYCFQDNGLMKY
+1593 
-1608 IIRFDFVPIC
+1608 
-1618 FHAYLIGW
+1618 
-1626 YYEPDLNPN
+1626 
-1635 VNLINEVLD
+1635 
-1644 PEKIQAE
+1644 
-1651 LESVEESLKQIFA
+1651 
-1664 DDKGTATNLTDVEN
+1664 
-1678 TLTITTEVGTSVQN
+1678 
-1692 GFGGFTQ
+1692 
-1699 DNDNLKEISCVETH
+1699 
-1713 SKERLKLKSLE
+1713 
-1724 NELNILQ
+1724 
-1731 RQFTTVQKRLL
+1731 
-1742 VQYGSLPPGNCDPL
+1742 
-1756 EFLMRDTYERVIK
+1756 
-1769 TVQEIIHNREVV
+1769 
-1781 CRAGNTLASVGRLI
+1781 
-1795 VHILRNTSVD
+1795 
-1805 TSKVLLIEEM
+1805 
-1815 LSFDLLHDDCQEWEE
+1815 
-1830 TVTQVAPFVTNK
+1830 
-1842 LFKRSEKDKEK
+1842 
-1853 LAPVTE
+1853 
-1859 QEILSHINL
+1859 
-1868 KRFLRQLKSIL
+1868 
-1879 ESVLGKN
+1879 
-1886 DDDNDNDNDDV
+1886 
-1897 KNSEG
+1897 
-1902 EVKNIVRTEE
+1902 
-1912 LVEVI
+1912 

>member
-1 MKSFKLIVHQSSF
+1 MKAFKLIVHQSSF
-14 SLVDLIINLKDYP
+14 SPEDLIINLKDYP

-42 DYPRLLLQVN
+42 DYPRLLLQVT
-52 KVEPTGRAAKDT
+52 KVDAPGRGRDT
-64 ISVEQSIATT
+64 ISVEHSIATT

-79 FAYVYVNIV
+79 FADVYVNIV

-102 KDQYLGRSEMWRLK
+102 KDLYMGRSEMWRLK
-116 NHLVSTCVYL
+116 NHLVNTCVYL

-198 FLAEL
+198 FLADL

-221 SRTFYKAKSLEEF
+221 SRTFYKAKTLEEF

-243 KDYRGR
+243 QDYRGR
-249 YYEDFYRVAVQ
+249 FYEDFYRVAVQ
-260 NERYD
+260 NERYE

-379 VPLLKFHNKDSNLNS
+379 VPLLKFHNKDNNLNS

-439 EDETKGKLLKEDE
+439 EDEKNGKLLKEDE

-463 YDAQI
+463 YDAQV

-480 RVPRT
+480 RVART

-492 LEGIS
+492 LEGIN
-497 RKSPPASA
+497 RRSPPAMH
-505 LYHRKMSDPDIH
+505 HRKMSDPDIH
-517 HSLGDMLTGG
+517 HSLGDILSVGNKTNAFD
-527 SKYGGIESN
+527 SN
-536 SDTTDSP
+536 SDATDSP
-543 ISINR
+543 MSNKR
-548 LSPRSSISINKP
+548 LSPRSSISSHKP

-572 DPSHVK
+572 DPSHVT

-590 IFPKGPKGVL
+590 IFPKGPTGVL

-605 YQARPAGEPTSRN
+605 YQARPAGEATSRSDTQDN
-618 DERRENSAVKENGSS
+618 NKENGSAS
-633 VMNNN
+633 VINNN
-638 HSVYQVDGNIM
+638 HSIYQVDGNVM
-649 SGRKRMISASSAL
+649 GRKRMIS
-662 GLLGTATS
+662 
-670 VLGSGSGGMSSGSS
+670 
-684 GLGTGTSGLS
+684 TSGAMAILGATLGPLS
-694 AVTSGMAHRREWT
+694 ATNNASLALLWGATGEQEWT
-707 PALTTGVDWKSLTI
+707 PALTTANRAIGVDWKSLTI

-765 KKPLTTM
+765 KEPLTTM

-788 LIVGLN
+788 LIVGVN
-794 ENEVIE
+794 ENDMIE

-813 VAPQSGKPS
+813 VAPQCSKPA
-822 NAPTKRY
+822 NAAPTKRY

-886 EKLENYSWNYMD
+886 EKLETYNWNYMD

-919 FRTLLLPLTNPATKQ
+919 FRTLLLPLPCPATKQ
-934 ILEDEFTHC
+934 ILEDETTHC
-943 DIYPTPTRQDLD
+943 DIYPTSTRQDLD

-962 KMTEIYFNKVK
+962 KMTELYFNKVK
-973 RPIKQR
+973 RPNKQR
-979 MAQPAAGAVDP
+979 Q
-990 ALTRRRHSTSIVTR
+990 I
-1004 NAQQV
+1004 
-1009 SPTKSINPSQCNKAA
+1009 SPTKSLNTIQLNKAA

-1031 TQSQTGETEDTCE
+1031 THSQSGECEDTYD
-1044 DGVIEPKLKANSTLS
+1044 DGVIEPKLKSNASLS
-1059 EIIERMRHPTLGVGF
+1059 EIIDRMRHPTLGVGF
-1074 LQQTVSLPSHAFVSI
+1074 LQQTVSLPSHTFVSI
-1089 YAIHWLQANMESM
+1089 YAIHWLQANMDGM
-1102 TQEKATV
+1102 TYEKATA
-1109 IMEKMLQEKMI
+1109 IMEKLLQEKMI
-1120 CHASGDSTKRFV
+1120 CHASGDTTKRFV

-1137 YHILPQKKDKEL
+1137 YHILPQKKEKEA

-1162 ENEWMEVEVLGPR
+1162 ENEWMEVQVLGPR

-1180 QPAGAVDIAGA
+1180 VDTASGAIDIAGSSPLTN
-1191 GGEPPGVPAFLCHNI
+1191 EVGVPAFLCDNI
-1206 DPRYMDHGG
+1206 DPNYMQLESDG
-1215 DSDMPLYK
+1215 DCIPLYK
-1223 NTHLDIDIN
+1223 NTHLDIDVN

-1258 IQWAVASGNIVTDLI
+1258 IQWTIASGNIVAELI
-1273 MGWARKAQNCRLQM
+1273 FGWARKAQNCRLQM

-1308 PIYVPLNEEPL
+1308 PIYIPLNEEPL
-1319 LRGKNA
+1319 LRHRSG
-1325 LFEGFPEETWPERL
+1325 LFEGFPEDTWLERL

-1345 IAGRFGFIKCT
+1345 IVGRFGFIKCT
-1356 VESTSHEGVGDQLY
+1356 VESTSHEAGVGDHLY

-1376 MFVLI
+1376 MFILI
-1381 PTAVKCTEHR
+1381 PTTVKSEQR
-1391 ARARPPNKPL
+1391 SLPVKPAAKQV
-1401 NANRYPVHSEV
+1401 NSDNRYPIHMDAV
-1412 APSPHKGYISWH
+1412 PSPHEGYITRH
-1424 VSGKN
+1424 VVPQSGKN
-1429 KDDYDNSRRMGFLW
+1429 KDDYDISRRMGFLW

-1454 WAQPATGDETFQ
+1454 SSQFPATGDDTFQ
-1466 MRILRDFKHFCANHE
+1466 TRMLRDFKHFCANQE
-1481 QSSKARDLIC
+1481 QRLSQFWDQCWELKESAR
-1491 VQSLDATLS
+1491 
-1500 FFDQDTFLFMCIFN
+1500 
-1514 DILIPGPVSYV
+1514 G
-1525 ASSDFFVICKSTW
+1525 
-1538 TLEIYSYQQLREMS
+1538 
-1552 ELSLRQKKINIP
+1552 
-1564 QWTYSAGEEISAVQV
+1564 
-1579 IRTSSNFSSIIALG
+1579 
-1593 ERHLYCFQDNGLMKY
+1593 
-1608 IIRFDFVPIC
+1608 
-1618 FHAYLIGW
+1618 
-1626 YYEPDLNPN
+1626 
-1635 VNLINEVLD
+1635 
-1644 PEKIQAE
+1644 
-1651 LESVEESLKQIFA
+1651 LES
-1664 DDKGTATNLTDVEN
+1664 
-1678 TLTITTEVGTSVQN
+1678 
-1692 GFGGFTQ
+1692 
-1699 DNDNLKEISCVETH
+1699 C
-1713 SKERLKLKSLE
+1713 
-1724 NELNILQ
+1724 
-1731 RQFTTVQKRLL
+1731 
-1742 VQYGSLPPGNCDPL
+1742 
-1756 EFLMRDTYERVIK
+1756 
-1769 TVQEIIHNREVV
+1769 
-1781 CRAGNTLASVGRLI
+1781 
-1795 VHILRNTSVD
+1795 
-1805 TSKVLLIEEM
+1805 
-1815 LSFDLLHDDCQEWEE
+1815 
-1830 TVTQVAPFVTNK
+1830 
-1842 LFKRSEKDKEK
+1842 
-1853 LAPVTE
+1853 
-1859 QEILSHINL
+1859 
-1868 KRFLRQLKSIL
+1868 
-1879 ESVLGKN
+1879 
-1886 DDDNDNDNDDV
+1886 
-1897 KNSEG
+1897 
-1902 EVKNIVRTEE
+1902 
-1912 LVEVI
+1912 